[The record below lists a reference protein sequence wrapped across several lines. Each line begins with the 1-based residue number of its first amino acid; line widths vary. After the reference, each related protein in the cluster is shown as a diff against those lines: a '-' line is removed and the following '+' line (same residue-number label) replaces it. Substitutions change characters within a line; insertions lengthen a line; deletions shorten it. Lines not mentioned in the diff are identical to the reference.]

1 MASAIDLSGRCA
13 LITGAGQGIG
23 ATISAMLSAAGAS
36 VLVNDI
42 DHQRAA
48 MVDDKL
54 RHSGGLAETAI
65 FDVSSYSQVIDV
77 VNAHR
82 PIDILINN
90 AGNAGSDPW
99 PDMKSFVDTSPED
112 WAPYF
117 AVNLFGMMHCVHAVL
132 PQMIERKWGR
142 IVTIL
147 SDASRVGE
155 PKLAAYAGAK
165 AGAAGVARSVASDTA
180 RYGITVNN
188 ISLGT
193 MRTPLTESYWASL
206 DENQLSQRM
215 STYPIRRPGVP
226 DDVAALVGY
235 LVSPQSEWMT
245 GQTIPLNGGY
255 SMAL

>member
-1 MASAIDLSGRCA
+1 
-13 LITGAGQGIG
+13 
-23 ATISAMLSAAGAS
+23 MLSAAGAS

-42 DHQRAA
+42 DHQRAE
-48 MVDDKL
+48 MVVDKL

-117 AVNLFGMMHCVHAVL
+117 AVNLFGMMHC
-132 PQMIERKWGR
+132 
-142 IVTIL
+142 VTIL

>member
-1 MASAIDLSGRCA
+1 MELHCA
-13 LITGAGQGIG
+13 LAMVARKEEPLKEACERINKETGAQTFPI
-23 ATISAMLSAAGAS
+23 AADIRKAQDCEKIIKTSLSEMGC
-36 VLVNDI
+36 
-42 DHQRAA
+42 
-48 MVDDKL
+48 
-54 RHSGGLAETAI
+54 
-65 FDVSSYSQVIDV
+65 
-77 VNAHR
+77 
-82 PIDILINN
+82 IDILINN